1 MTSQEEPALPETL
14 QVLCSGSRL
23 YRAAGAELGEGGH
36 GGRVGPHDAEP
47 GVAHGHVAAPLL
59 HLHPDVVLLCASMTG
74 CQRSLLKQATYC
86 CAVTLQLLSP
96 C

>member
-59 HLHPDVVLLCASMTG
+59 HLHPDVVLLCAIMTG
-74 CQRSLLKQATYC
+74 CQCSETAETRNMC
-86 CAVTLQLLSP
+86 C
-96 C
+96 